1 MNRLITNIE
10 LLSDQKSFSLGI
22 SNTAENLW
30 FLMHFKKLEILST
43 VIYRQQYN
51 EFRTSKTKYPKRR
64 LIKKFA
70 NTAEFLDYLS
80 SNYRPTKRIFLYE
93 IAFTNGWKIKEQAHI
108 YFTIYTNSLE
118 ERNTLINHLINSVGY
133 DPVAIDSLEPNITY
147 YFKASGSLEEYKS
160 DVLPDETTVVTEAP
174 NQVVVNPLTGL
185 PNTDPTTLNR
195 PALVVK
201 IDNHP
206 AARPQMGINQ
216 AQMQAGAQQQAA
228 EQNRL
233 NQAYQDWANQQNY
246 PYKQLGFMSDI
257 LRGAGQLSTT
267 AGQQMYQAPPSTASQ
282 LGGLATAGIGGLM
295 YGLSR

>member
-133 DPVAIDSLEPNITY
+133 DPVAIDSLETNITY
-147 YFKASGSLEEYKS
+147 YFKASGSLEKYKS
-160 DVLPDETTVVTEAP
+160 EVLPDEFWSEERLNEWKEKYA
-174 NQVVVNPLTGL
+174 VNNNYDSEKEIGL
-185 PNTDPTTLNR
+185 PFDIPFDDNSQ
-195 PALVVK
+195 
-201 IDNHP
+201 IDI
-206 AARPQMGINQ
+206 Q
-216 AQMQAGAQQQAA
+216 
-228 EQNRL
+228 
-233 NQAYQDWANQQNY
+233 
-246 PYKQLGFMSDI
+246 
-257 LRGAGQLSTT
+257 
-267 AGQQMYQAPPSTASQ
+267 PPF
-282 LGGLATAGIGGLM
+282 
-295 YGLSR
+295 

>member
-1 MNRLITNIE
+1 MNRLIKDIE

-51 EFRTSKTKYPKRR
+51 EFRTTKTKYPIRR

-80 SNYRPTKRIFLYE
+80 SSYRPTKRIFLYE

-133 DPVAIDSLEPNITY
+133 DPVAIDSLETNITY

-160 DVLPDETTVVTEAP
+160 DVLPDEFWSEERLNEWKEKYA
-174 NQVVVNPLTGL
+174 VNNNYDSEKEIGL
-185 PNTDPTTLNR
+185 PFDIPFDDNSQ
-195 PALVVK
+195 
-201 IDNHP
+201 IDI
-206 AARPQMGINQ
+206 Q
-216 AQMQAGAQQQAA
+216 
-228 EQNRL
+228 
-233 NQAYQDWANQQNY
+233 
-246 PYKQLGFMSDI
+246 
-257 LRGAGQLSTT
+257 
-267 AGQQMYQAPPSTASQ
+267 PPF
-282 LGGLATAGIGGLM
+282 
-295 YGLSR
+295 

>member
-1 MNRLITNIE
+1 MNRLIKDIE

-147 YFKASGSLEEYKS
+147 YFKASGSFEEYKS
-160 DVLPDETTVVTEAP
+160 EVLPDEFWSEERLNEWKEKYA
-174 NQVVVNPLTGL
+174 VNNNYDSEKEIGL
-185 PNTDPTTLNR
+185 PFDIPFDDNSQ
-195 PALVVK
+195 
-201 IDNHP
+201 IDI
-206 AARPQMGINQ
+206 Q
-216 AQMQAGAQQQAA
+216 
-228 EQNRL
+228 
-233 NQAYQDWANQQNY
+233 
-246 PYKQLGFMSDI
+246 
-257 LRGAGQLSTT
+257 
-267 AGQQMYQAPPSTASQ
+267 PPF
-282 LGGLATAGIGGLM
+282 
-295 YGLSR
+295 